1 MFKAGKSQDGL
12 EQTNCMMDFLD
23 SNHPND
29 DHIFFFDNAKT
40 HTACWPNALSAWHMP
55 LKPSTSHVANWL
67 CSEKNSDG
75 TSTKIPMQDG
85 KFIDGSA
92 QLLYFLADHPQAGLF
107 KGMKII
113 IQECCAHRSLLPDP
127 MQLCVQCVEFKC
139 VPGCTDCCCQCILF
153 SEPDFVAQKSKLKEL
168 IE

>member
-1 MFKAGKSQDGL
+1 
-12 EQTNCMMDFLD
+12 
-23 SNHPND
+23 
-29 DHIFFFDNAKT
+29 
-40 HTACWPNALSAWHMP
+40 
-55 LKPSTSHVANWL
+55 
-67 CSEKNSDG
+67 
-75 TSTKIPMQDG
+75 MQDG

-113 IQECCAHRSLLPDP
+113 IQECCAHRSLLPNP
-127 MQLCVQCVEFKC
+127 MQLCVQYVEFKC

-153 SEPDFVAQKSKLKEL
+153 NEPDFVAQKSKLKEL